1 MCEFQGTG
9 GVVIIHWFLG
19 VKVGETE
26 FEKWRVGCVCK
37 SFPLRFF

>member
-1 MCEFQGTG
+1 MRVPG
-9 GVVIIHWFLG
+9 GRRCGNNPLFLG